1 MTSSSR
7 VLNAAKAQRRQSQLE
22 EAKRLTQELVEL
34 LDRRSDLHGVHY
46 LTIEREWVGAVYFDD
61 SRGPLFQ
68 YRQKPCGWR
77 CREAK
82 G

>member
-7 VLNAAKAQRRQSQLE
+7 VLNAASQRRQSQLE
-22 EAKRLTQELVEL
+22 EAKRLTQELSSLIAAVIFTAY
-34 LDRRSDLHGVHY
+34 H
-46 LTIEREWVGAVYFDD
+46 LTIERGCAVYFDD
-61 SRGPLFQ
+61 CAVRSFST
-68 YRQKPCGWR
+68 QKPCGWR